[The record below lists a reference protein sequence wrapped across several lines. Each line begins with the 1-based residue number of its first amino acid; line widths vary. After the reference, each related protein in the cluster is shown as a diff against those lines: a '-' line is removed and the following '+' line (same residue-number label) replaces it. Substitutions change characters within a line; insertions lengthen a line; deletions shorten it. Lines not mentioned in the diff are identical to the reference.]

1 MSTYVCIA
9 HHPRSLNPLSHLTVN
24 SSSFTPF
31 FRHNLKTLELLMSRK
46 QRACDV
52 LFSKTTEKQASF
64 SMVPVCTSMMALLL
78 PRWHVWNIETTPPAH
93 MKASTEKRTCLP
105 ACSSCHIIPLWPG
118 RHLSVSLSE
127 KHSATHSLSA
137 HSAVKKKKKTFCQT
151 KEARAHRGIIKG
163 DKMKRRFLL
172 NKRHN

>member
-64 SMVPVCTSMMALLL
+64 SLDTGVYQYDGS
-78 PRWHVWNIETTPPAH
+78 
-93 MKASTEKRTCLP
+93 ASP
-105 ACSSCHIIPLWPG
+105 
-118 RHLSVSLSE
+118 
-127 KHSATHSLSA
+127 
-137 HSAVKKKKKTFCQT
+137 
-151 KEARAHRGIIKG
+151 
-163 DKMKRRFLL
+163 
-172 NKRHN
+172 